1 MVKFDKVGKLD
12 FVVTKGASEL
22 IEQTRGYVTQ
32 ISGNMESEIASTC
45 NEMLFLPILSRL
57 TTVVLTYRICV
68 HDTIL
73 EKDYFVSLG
82 QLPDPNAP
90 SGPIKIIESAYIR

>member
-32 ISGNMESEIASTC
+32 ISGNMESE
-45 NEMLFLPILSRL
+45 
-57 TTVVLTYRICV
+57 
-68 HDTIL
+68 
-73 EKDYFVSLG
+73 
-82 QLPDPNAP
+82 
-90 SGPIKIIESAYIR
+90 